1 MPFGVSRR
9 DAPPWEGLLRGLGV
23 VFVFMGVVWLFWKHN
38 ARTMEMIEMQQTE
51 SQQVVVD
58 ATKTLTQEQIKAI
71 RDLGRALKSAY
82 GLELSVRI
90 EDQPIVDPGP
100 DQYMVF
106 FGLYPAGSQAVVILP
121 PLAERAVGQGLANYL
136 RSQHFA
142 PYWQSGDWPRGLGEA
157 LGLLWDHLN
166 APSGRSVPLQGPEF
180 RGTVEKENSGE

>member
-1 MPFGVSRR
+1 MPFGVNRR

-38 ARTMEMIEMQQTE
+38 AQTLEMIEIQQVK

-58 ATKTLTQEQIKAI
+58 STQTLTQEQIKAI

-90 EDQPIVDPGP
+90 DNQPIVGPGP
-100 DQYMVF
+100 EQHMVF
-106 FGLYPAGSQAVVILP
+106 FGLYPAGRQAVIILP
-121 PLAERAVGQGLANYL
+121 PLAERAVGQGLADHL

-142 PYWQSGDWPRGLGEA
+142 PYWQSGDWPRGLGQA
-157 LGLLWDHLN
+157 LGLLWDHLD
-166 APSGRSVPLQGPEF
+166 APSGRSVPLPGREY
-180 RGTVEKENSGE
+180 RGIVGTDH